1 MDFFA
6 VGLLD
11 ILKAEEL
18 PDGNAIVTVALT
30 IEVRDIRKLIPTAVA
45 SIPRVQY
52 QQLGRDRIEAS
63 NKALKMAAEDGVR
76 QIVDMLRQ
84 RGL

>member
-1 MDFFA
+1 MAFFA
-6 VGLLD
+6 VGILD
-11 ILKAEEL
+11 ILKAEEQQ
-18 PDGNAIVTVALT
+18 DGDAIVTVALT
-30 IEVRDIRKLIPTAVA
+30 IEVRDIRKVIPTAVA

-52 QQLGRDRIEAS
+52 QQRGRDRIEAA
-63 NKALKMAAEDGVR
+63 NKALTMAAEDGVR